1 MQFITFQSKLG
12 PSVGVVRGGEVIP
25 VLGLDMHGVIE
36 RGGRDLPL
44 ADHMLPLEGLAVL
57 APLPQPRRN
66 VFCVGLNYVEH
77 AKESAAARGQAV
89 KLPDR
94 PVFFTK
100 ATTTVIGPGAAIAVH
115 AQVSTQMD
123 WEAELAVVIGRAGRN
138 IPREHAHDYIFGYTI
153 TNDVSARDVQV
164 AHGGQFFKGKSLD
177 ATCPLGPALVTPDDL
192 PNPLHLEVTCRVNGV
207 VKQAGNT
214 SDFIFDVPTIIEW
227 LSKGMTLLPGDIIA
241 TGTPAGVGFARTPPE
256 FLQPGDVVECAIAGL
271 GTLRNPVAHV

>member
-12 PSVGVVRGGEVIP
+12 PSVGVVQGDMVTP
-25 VLGLDMHGVIE
+25 VLGLDMFAVIE

-44 ADHMLPLEGLAVL
+44 ADHTLPLAGLKIL
-57 APLPQPRRN
+57 APLPQLRRN

-100 ATTTVIGPGAAIAVH
+100 ATTTLIGPGDPILIH
-115 AQVSTQMD
+115 PRVSTQVD
-123 WEAELAVVIGRAGRN
+123 WEAELAVVIGRAGRD
-138 IPREHAHDYIFGYTI
+138 IPRERAHEHIFGYTI
-153 TNDVSARDVQV
+153 LNDVSARDVQV

-177 ATCPLGPALVTPDDL
+177 ATCPLGPMLVTPADL
-192 PNPLHLEVTCRVNGV
+192 PNPLYLDVTCQVNGV
-207 VKQAGNT
+207 IKQAGNT

-256 FLQPGDVVECAIAGL
+256 FLQAGDVVTCAITGL
-271 GTLRNPVAHV
+271 GALSNPVAQA